1 MNKLAKVV
9 ASFGALALIA
19 VPAMPVGATEIAV
32 TPEDITAKLESAT
45 TGDVLLLQN
54 GNYPLL
60 TIDKEITIS
69 AAEGADEVVLAG
81 ATIKAK
87 NVTIE
92 GVTFETE
99 GKNAI
104 VLDSAKNV
112 TIRNNEFKGAFS
124 RAIEGNSVEVS
135 NLSIVSNTF
144 TGATVEDNHD
154 IYIQGTGSGVNVTG
168 NNLDGIVQLRGNAND
183 ARLEDANMSDNTFKA
198 KANEDAAHTM
208 MMAMYVNGLTVNNN
222 EATLDEGDI
231 EPIGDAISLN
241 GGVSDAEITGNTI
254 NGFLD
259 GISSWT
265 SRYFATPDAISND
278 INITNNK
285 ISNAV
290 KAGILISGGTN
301 SVSIADNT
309 ITGGKYGTLISV
321 SKDNEVNSDIEIA
334 GGNTISNASEAAIY
348 VREKAIAGKVKV
360 VTNTNTFINNKA
372 NIVVENDADLVEEVQ
387 EPVEIPGEPTEPG
400 QDTETEP
407 ETPTTDDEADITAPN
422 TGTSVANAALV
433 IVGAIVAVLTAV
445 YAARFA
451 DAKK

>member
-19 VPAMPVGATEIAV
+19 VPAMPVGATEITV
-32 TPEDITAKLESAT
+32 TQEDITAKLESAVA
-45 TGDVLLLQN
+45 GDVLLLQN

-104 VLDSAKNV
+104 VLDSAENV

-183 ARLEDANMSDNTFKA
+183 ARLEDANMSNNTFKA
-198 KANEDAAHTM
+198 EANEDTAHTM
-208 MMAMYVNGLTVNNN
+208 MMAMYVDGLTVNNN
-222 EATLDEGDI
+222 EATLAEGVI
-231 EPIGDAISLN
+231 KPIGDAISLN

-290 KAGILISGGTN
+290 RAGILVSGGTN
-301 SVSIADNT
+301 AVSIADNT

-321 SKDNEVNSDIEIA
+321 SADNEVNSDIEVA

-348 VREKAIAGKVKV
+348 VHEKAVAGKVKV

-400 QDTETEP
+400 QDAETEP
-407 ETPTTDDEADITAPN
+407 EAPTTDDEADITAPN